1 MSCGS
6 VSKHVCVGGGAGGTL
21 TLHGHKEFRKEERL
35 SLKTRAK
42 ERERNK
48 ISSFQGI
55 LKFVSNE
62 TFNSIVFLK
71 GLFYF

>member
-6 VSKHVCVGGGAGGTL
+6 VSKHVCVCGGGNSHITWSQGIQKRRETVS
-21 TLHGHKEFRKEERL
+21 KNQ
-35 SLKTRAK
+35 S
-42 ERERNK
+42 ERERERDK

-62 TFNSIVFLK
+62 TFNSIVFFK